1 MKKYFKIFFSRFF
14 FIALTII
21 LLFLIDVVVVV
32 GGVRLLT
39 ELFYFYFPT
48 PGAWARWILKV
59 IEWLILIITVL
70 NIVNRDM
77 LPETKIPWLLCVI
90 GLNVFGVAIYIVFS
104 HNRPSRRQRRKYLQL
119 VEHSRAYID
128 SSVTQEETD
137 AALENWADVVGSI
150 QKQDGTSMFY
160 RGTKTRY
167 FPTGEKF
174 FQSFLDDL
182 KHAERYIFLEYFIL
196 ARGKMWY
203 ETLDVLKAK
212 VKDGVE
218 VRVMYDDIGCMGKIR
233 AGYYKSLRKAGIKCV
248 KFNPFVPVVT
258 NVHNFRD
265 HRKIAVIDGK
275 IGYTGGIN
283 LSDEYINETHPFG
296 QWKDT
301 AVRLEGEGVRG
312 LILMF
317 LHLYNLRTKETEDFA
332 PYLSDTYEAFEDEGY
347 VRPYGDGPRPL
358 YKSQI
363 GEETYINVLTH
374 ASKYVYIMTPYLI
387 IDYRMRSAIVSAA
400 LRGVDVRIIV
410 PHIPDK
416 KIPFALTRSNYP
428 ALIKA
433 GVKIYE
439 YTPGFIHAK
448 NFLAD
453 DEVAIVGTI
462 NLDYRSLLHHFE
474 NAVFMYGTKAVGEL
488 KSDFDETFAVS
499 KLQTAESA
507 RKNIFWRA
515 ICEVAKVFAPLF

>member
-218 VRVMYDDIGCMGKIR
+218 VRVMYDDIGSMGKIQ

-248 KFNPFVPVVT
+248 
-258 NVHNFRD
+258 
-265 HRKIAVIDGK
+265 
-275 IGYTGGIN
+275 
-283 LSDEYINETHPFG
+283 
-296 QWKDT
+296 
-301 AVRLEGEGVRG
+301 
-312 LILMF
+312 
-317 LHLYNLRTKETEDFA
+317 
-332 PYLSDTYEAFEDEGY
+332 
-347 VRPYGDGPRPL
+347 
-358 YKSQI
+358 
-363 GEETYINVLTH
+363 
-374 ASKYVYIMTPYLI
+374 
-387 IDYRMRSAIVSAA
+387 
-400 LRGVDVRIIV
+400 
-410 PHIPDK
+410 
-416 KIPFALTRSNYP
+416 
-428 ALIKA
+428 
-433 GVKIYE
+433 
-439 YTPGFIHAK
+439 
-448 NFLAD
+448 
-453 DEVAIVGTI
+453 
-462 NLDYRSLLHHFE
+462 
-474 NAVFMYGTKAVGEL
+474 
-488 KSDFDETFAVS
+488 
-499 KLQTAESA
+499 
-507 RKNIFWRA
+507 
-515 ICEVAKVFAPLF
+515 